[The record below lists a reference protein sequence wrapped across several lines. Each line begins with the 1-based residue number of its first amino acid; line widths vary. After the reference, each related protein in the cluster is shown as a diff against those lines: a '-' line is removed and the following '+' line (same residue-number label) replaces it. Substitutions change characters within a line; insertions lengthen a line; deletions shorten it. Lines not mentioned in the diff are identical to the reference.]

1 MTGKDASKLLQIDG
15 YYFEEVRRDHIYQS
29 QDAIFEYNLDNNT
42 GVKNITYNP
51 TTNTYTVTYQ
61 DGSTK
66 ELPGQQ
72 PKGLTINNSYIN
84 QNGDT
89 IVEFSDGTTITI
101 PKGKDGVDGKKVKMV
116 KHLKLSKHHYR

>member
-1 MTGKDASKLLQIDG
+1 M
-15 YYFEEVRRDHIYQS
+15 
-29 QDAIFEYNLDNNT
+29 
-42 GVKNITYNP
+42 
-51 TTNTYTVTYQ
+51 TYQ

-101 PKGKDGVDGKKVKMV
+101 PKGKDGVDGKKGEDGKTPKIEQTPITDSSGKQIGVTITVKDGDGKV
-116 KHLKLSKHHYR
+116 